1 MLSKN
6 QIIEVNIESISSEGS
21 GVAKSD
27 EGMTLFIP
35 DTAVGDRIK
44 AKVLKVKKT
53 HGFAKVEEIITPSP
67 DRITPV
73 CGVSRQCGGCVYSHI
88 TYEAELKA
96 KEKRVQDALQ
106 RIGGIDPL
114 MRPIVGAESPEGYRN
129 KAQIPVGLDAEGNV
143 RMGFFSR
150 HSHRI
155 VECDNCMLEP
165 RCFHE
170 ASRVLREYVKKYGV
184 SVYDEVNHKGLLR
197 HLYLRFGEKTGELM
211 ICVVVNGGGLP
222 FEKEL
227 CEMFLSALPET
238 KTILI
243 NSNKEKTNVVLGK
256 NFRILFGS
264 GTITDELCSLKFIL
278 SPQSFYQVNRNQAEV
293 LYSIAKKYAELK
305 ESDTLLDLYCGTGTI
320 GLSMADSCNSLIGV
334 EIVPEAI
341 ENAKNNAEANGV
353 TNARFIAADAA
364 EAAKKLEK
372 EGIAPDVVIL
382 DPPRKGCQQELL
394 QTVADM
400 SPTRV
405 VYVSCDA
412 ATLARDLKIFEEL
425 GYITEEVTP
434 VDMFP
439 RTAHVESV
447 ARLSRQNNVH
457 KMKLNAVPFEMIK
470 SGEKTIELRLYD
482 EKRQQI
488 KEGDVITF
496 TNTSNGER
504 MRVTVKK
511 LHRFDSFE
519 ALYKT
524 LPLLQ
529 CGYTVEDIDTA
540 HPFDM
545 EQYYSADEQKKYG
558 VVGIEVFLSKQ
569 FTD

>member
-6 QIIEVNIESISSEGS
+6 QIIEVNIDAISSEGS
-21 GVAKSD
+21 GVAKSED
-27 EGMTLFIP
+27 GMALFIP

-67 DRITPV
+67 DRITPL

-88 TYEAELKA
+88 IYEAELKA
-96 KEKRVQDALQ
+96 KAKRVEDALH
-106 RIGGIDPL
+106 RIGGINPL
-114 MRPIVGAESPEGYRN
+114 MRDIVGAESPEGYRN
-129 KAQIPVGLDAEGNV
+129 KAQIPVGADAEGNI

-165 RCFHE
+165 ECFHK
-170 ASRVLREYVKKYGV
+170 ASRVLREYLKKYNV
-184 SVYDEVNHKGLLR
+184 SVYDEANHKGLLR

-211 ICVVVNGGGLP
+211 VCIVINGDRLP
-222 FEKEL
+222 NEKEL
-227 CEMFLSALPET
+227 CDMFLSTLPEI
-238 KTILI
+238 KTILV

-256 NFRILFGS
+256 DFRTLYGD
-264 GTITDELCSLKFIL
+264 GTISDILCSLKFTL
-278 SPQSFYQVNRNQAEV
+278 SPQSFYQVNRSQAEI
-293 LYSIAKKYAELK
+293 LYNIAKKYAELK
-305 ESDTLLDLYCGTGTI
+305 AGDTLLDLYCGTGTI
-320 GLSMADSCNSLIGV
+320 GLSMADSCESLIGV

-341 ENAKNNAEANGV
+341 ENAKKNAEENGIR
-353 TNARFIAADAA
+353 NARFIAADAA
-364 EAAKKLEK
+364 EAAKRLER

-382 DPPRKGCQQELL
+382 DPPRKGCQRELL

-400 SPTRV
+400 SPSRV

-447 ARLSRQNNVH
+447 A
-457 KMKLNAVPFEMIK
+457 KI
-470 SGEKTIELRLYD
+470 T
-482 EKRQQI
+482 KR
-488 KEGDVITF
+488 K
-496 TNTSNGER
+496 
-504 MRVTVKK
+504 
-511 LHRFDSFE
+511 
-519 ALYKT
+519 
-524 LPLLQ
+524 
-529 CGYTVEDIDTA
+529 
-540 HPFDM
+540 
-545 EQYYSADEQKKYG
+545 
-558 VVGIEVFLSKQ
+558 
-569 FTD
+569 